1 MLKKFRKNST
11 PAPFVI
17 VGLGNPGPEYKNN
30 RHNVGFMVLDQI
42 AEQLG
47 ERFARVK
54 FESLIA
60 QAHYG
65 DERMVLAKPRSFMN
79 LSGRAVSSLV
89 RFHKLPAERLLLIYD
104 DVDLPFESL
113 RMRADGGAAGHKGMR
128 SIIQSLSTQSF
139 PRLRVGVSRPAG
151 KMSTPKFVLQDFSK
165 KEQEFLPIV
174 LKDAAD
180 AALSFVSEGI
190 DQAMNRHNRGDA

>member
-1 MLKKFRKNST
+1 MLKKFRKNSK

-65 DERMVLAKPRSFMN
+65 DERLVLAKPRSFMN

-151 KMSTPKFVLQDFSK
+151 NMSTPKFVLQDFSK
-165 KEQEFLPIV
+165 KEQEILPIV

-190 DQAMNRHNRGDA
+190 DQAMNRHNRRDA

>member
-1 MLKKFRKNST
+1 MLKNFRKNST

-17 VGLGNPGPEYKNN
+17 VGLGNPGPEYENN
-30 RHNVGFMVLDQI
+30 RHNVGFMVLNQI

-47 ERFARVK
+47 ERFTRVK
-54 FESLIA
+54 FDSLIA
-60 QAHYG
+60 QARHG
-65 DERMVLAKPRSFMN
+65 DERLVLAKPRSFMN

-89 RFHKLPAERLLLIYD
+89 RFHKLPSERLMVIYD

-113 RMRADGGAAGHKGMR
+113 RMRPEGGAAGHKGMR
-128 SIIQSLSTQSF
+128 SIIQSLGTQGF

-151 KMSTPKFVLQDFSK
+151 KLSTPKFVLQDFSR
-165 KEQEFLPIV
+165 KEEEFLPIV

-190 DQAMNRHNRGDA
+190 DQAMNRHNRRDA

>member
-1 MLKKFRKNST
+1 MLKNFRKNST

-60 QAHYG
+60 QARHG
-65 DERMVLAKPRSFMN
+65 DERLVLAKPRSFMN
-79 LSGRAVSSLV
+79 LSGGAVSSLV
-89 RFHKLPAERLLLIYD
+89 RFHKLPTERLMVIYD

-113 RMRADGGAAGHKGMR
+113 RMRPEGGAAGHKGMR
-128 SIIQSLSTQSF
+128 SIIQSLGTQSF

-151 KMSTPKFVLQDFSK
+151 KMSTPKFVLQDFSR
-165 KEQEFLPIV
+165 KEKEFLPIV

-190 DQAMNRHNRGDA
+190 DEAMNHHNRRDA

>member
-1 MLKKFRKNST
+1 MLKNFRKNST

-60 QAHYG
+60 QARHG
-65 DERMVLAKPRSFMN
+65 DERLVLAKPLAQLPTELTTPPVINMYFTSIGTAPRNFYHLKKN
-79 LSGRAVSSLV
+79 GEGRLEGPFPEELTAIRVC
-89 RFHKLPAERLLLIYD
+89 PA
-104 DVDLPFESL
+104 F
-113 RMRADGGAAGHKGMR
+113 
-128 SIIQSLSTQSF
+128 
-139 PRLRVGVSRPAG
+139 
-151 KMSTPKFVLQDFSK
+151 
-165 KEQEFLPIV
+165 
-174 LKDAAD
+174 
-180 AALSFVSEGI
+180 
-190 DQAMNRHNRGDA
+190 